1 MERNN
6 LKEFLI
12 EKGLFVLAI
21 FSIIAIAMIIIFIF
35 SEAFPIFEEVNFFS
49 FLFGTIWDPSKDQYG
64 VFSMIIGSFAVTGIS
79 ILIAVPLS
87 LLCAIF
93 MEEIAPK
100 KVKSLLKPIIQTLS
114 GIPSVVYGFFGIT
127 VLVPF
132 VRQSF
137 GGTGFS
143 VFTASC
149 ILAIMILPTIISISQ
164 DAIRTVP
171 GSLKEAS
178 IGLGSTQWQTI
189 RHVIF
194 PVAFPGILTAIILG
208 IGRALGET
216 LAVMMVVGN
225 VVQIPGSIFEPVRT
239 LTTNIVLEM
248 GYATGIHYNALFG
261 TAVVLFAMI
270 MALLLIVNY
279 IQWRTGL
286 KLEGEKI

>member
-1 MERNN
+1 MQRNKF
-6 LKEFLI
+6 KEYLI
-12 EKGLFVLAI
+12 EKGLFILAI

-35 SEAFPIFEEVNFFS
+35 SEAIPIFKDINFLS
-49 FLFGTIWDPSKDQYG
+49 FLFGTIWDPSKNQYG
-64 VFSMIIGSFAVTGIS
+64 VFCMIMGSFIVTGLAV
-79 ILIAVPLS
+79 LIAVPLS

-127 VLVPF
+127 VLVPL
-132 VRQSF
+132 VRQTF

-143 VFTASC
+143 IFTASC

-164 DAIRTVP
+164 DSIRTVP
-171 GSLKEAS
+171 DSLKEAS
-178 IGLGSTQWQTI
+178 TGLGSTQWQTI

-225 VVQIPGSIFEPVRT
+225 VVQIPNSIFAPVRT

-261 TAVVLFAMI
+261 TAVVLFTII
-270 MALLLIVNY
+270 MMLLLVVNY
-279 IQWRTGL
+279 IQWKSGL

>member
-1 MERNN
+1 MQRNN

-12 EKGLFVLAI
+12 EKGLLVLAF
-21 FSIIAIAMIIIFIF
+21 FSIIAIGMIIIFIF
-35 SEAFPIFEEVNFFS
+35 SEAFPIFKEVNFFN
-49 FLFGTIWDPSKDQYG
+49 FLFGTIWEPSENHYG
-64 VFSMIIGSFAVTGIS
+64 VFSMIIGSFAVTGMA

-127 VLVPF
+127 VLVPL

-143 VFTASC
+143 IFTAGI
-149 ILAIMILPTIISISQ
+149 ILSIMILPTIISISQ

-171 GSLKEAS
+171 DSLKEAS
-178 IGLGSTQWQTI
+178 FGLGSTHWQTI
-189 RHVIF
+189 YHVIF

-225 VVQIPGSIFEPVRT
+225 VVQIPGSIFAPVRT

-261 TAVVLFAMI
+261 TAVVLFTMI
-270 MALLLIVNY
+270 MILLLIVNY
-279 IQWRTGL
+279 IQWKSNLTL
-286 KLEGEKI
+286 KGEKI